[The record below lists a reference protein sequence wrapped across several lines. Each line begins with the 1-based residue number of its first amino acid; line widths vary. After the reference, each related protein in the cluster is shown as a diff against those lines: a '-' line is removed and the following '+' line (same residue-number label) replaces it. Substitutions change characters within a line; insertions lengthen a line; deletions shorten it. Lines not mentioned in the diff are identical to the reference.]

1 MKAVCLGGAG
11 AMSASLEYDLHKT
24 SDFDEIVVADFDEGK
39 ARRVIDLMDG
49 DKRFSFT
56 KLDATKKEEIAKVL
70 KGADCVFDGLPDS
83 FVFNFM
89 EVASE
94 IGINGVSLTVI
105 GMTDE
110 RLANYSSALK
120 EKGNTILLNSGGGT
134 ITSVMDILG
143 CEELDEV
150 EEINEYW
157 SLWRPITQASPGL
170 IYAAMQFDPRSS
182 ERVYWENGEYVRN
195 LPPFALPKDWEF
207 PEPIGKQ
214 ETHIIEHGEPMA
226 PFIPAIRRKG
236 LKRVVCRGVFHYG
249 WTRLGRVLLENGIF
263 EAEPIEIN
271 GVKVSPYEVI
281 MKHIERHAVEK
292 WEDPYTIAKKLGF
305 KPQDIL
311 SVEIIGS
318 KSGMGNRIIYYC
330 EPRYPFFDGKPV
342 TASMEYGSFVGV
354 AGSVSLQM
362 LAHGE
367 IPEKGAF
374 HVETSGVS
382 AKKLFNEYEKRGFKF
397 TKQVSFRT

>member
-11 AMSASLEYDLHKT
+11 AMSASLVYDLHKT
-24 SDFDEIVVADFDEGK
+24 SDFDEIVIADFDEGK
-39 ARRVIDLMDG
+39 ARQTIDLMDG

-70 KGADCVFDGLPDS
+70 KGADCVFDGLPDQ

-89 EVASE
+89 DVASE
-94 IGINGVSLTVI
+94 IGINGVSLSTI
-105 GMTDE
+105 GLMDE
-110 RLANYSSALK
+110 RLTKYSDALK
-120 EKGNTILLNSGGGT
+120 KKGNTVLINSGGGT

-143 CEELDEV
+143 SEELDEV

-157 SLWRPITQASPGL
+157 SLWRPITQATPGL
-170 IYAAMQFDPRSS
+170 IYAAMQFDPRSRD
-182 ERVYWENGEYVRN
+182 RVYWEKGEYVRN

-226 PFIPAIRRKG
+226 PFIPAIRQKG

-249 WTRLGRVLLENGIF
+249 WTRLARFFLENGIF
-263 EAEPIEIN
+263 GAEPIEIN
-271 GVKVSPYEVI
+271 GVKVLPYEVI
-281 MKHIERHAVEK
+281 MKHIERHAAEK
-292 WEDPYTIAKKLGF
+292 REDSYTIAKKLGF

-318 KSGMGNRIIYYC
+318 KNGMANRIIYYC
-330 EPRYPFFDGKPV
+330 EPRYPFFDGKPA

-367 IPEKGAF
+367 ISEKGAF
-374 HVETSGVS
+374 QVETSGVS

-397 TKQVSFRT
+397 TKQSSFRT

>member
-1 MKAVCLGGAG
+1 
-11 AMSASLEYDLHKT
+11 
-24 SDFDEIVVADFDEGK
+24 
-39 ARRVIDLMDG
+39 
-49 DKRFSFT
+49 
-56 KLDATKKEEIAKVL
+56 
-70 KGADCVFDGLPDS
+70 
-83 FVFNFM
+83 
-89 EVASE
+89 
-94 IGINGVSLTVI
+94 
-105 GMTDE
+105 
-110 RLANYSSALK
+110 
-120 EKGNTILLNSGGGT
+120 
-134 ITSVMDILG
+134 
-143 CEELDEV
+143 LDEV

-157 SLWRPITQASPGL
+157 SLWRPITMASPGL

-182 ERVYWENGEYVRN
+182 GRVYWENGEYVRN

-226 PFIPAIRRKG
+226 PFIPAIRQKG

-318 KSGMGNRIIYYC
+318 KSGMANRIIYYC

>member
-39 ARRVIDLMDG
+39 AGHIIDLMDG
-49 DKRFSFT
+49 DKRFSFAR
-56 KLDATKKEEIAKVL
+56 LDATKKEEIAKVL
-70 KGADCVFDGLPDS
+70 KGADCVFDGLPDE

-89 EVASE
+89 DVVSE
-94 IGINGVSLTVI
+94 IGINGVSLSTI
-105 GMTDE
+105 GLMDE
-110 RLANYSSALK
+110 RLTKYSDALK
-120 EKGNTILLNSGGGT
+120 KKGNTVLINSGGGT

-143 CEELDEV
+143 SEELDEV

-157 SLWRPITQASPGL
+157 SLWRPITQATPGL
-170 IYAAMQFDPRSS
+170 IYAAMQFDPRSRD
-182 ERVYWENGEYVRN
+182 RVYWEKGEYVRN

-226 PFIPAIRRKG
+226 PFIPAIRQKG

-249 WTRLGRVLLENGIF
+249 WTRLARFFLENGIF

-281 MKHIERHAVEK
+281 MKHIERHAAEK
-292 WEDPYTIAKKLGF
+292 REDSYTIAKKLGF

-311 SVEIIGS
+311 STEVIGS
-318 KSGMGNRIIYYC
+318 KNGMANRIIYYC
-330 EPRYPFFDGKPV
+330 EPRYPFFDGKPA

-367 IPEKGAF
+367 ISQKGAYQ
-374 HVETSGVS
+374 VETSDVD
-382 AKKLFNEYEKRGFKF
+382 ARKMFNEYKKRGFKF
-397 TKQVSFRT
+397 TKQSSFNL